1 MIDLKK
7 ILLVIMAVL
16 LSSCSGLSSVS
27 ETEMAERSSDCMSAA
42 ETEKSAVKIS
52 VSPYENNEYNDS
64 RSELIT
70 SVCSISDD
78 EIKGIIERRNNFFNI
93 SDNTLPINILLTDM
107 NFDDFDGDGNDELLT
122 RLEFEKT
129 PQENAL
135 YYALCYADGDNVSF
149 FDDGAASHKNVHYAK
164 VGEQP
169 FVVIAELGAGYSDDP
184 VAIAEKVFTFSDGN
198 FVPYDTDGDYLC
210 IRVSDDVNRLY
221 LFGRSE
227 NWENT
232 GDCPLAAEINSG
244 EIKQELA
251 WDNGRLKV
259 VSGYE

>member
-1 MIDLKK
+1 
-7 ILLVIMAVL
+7 
-16 LSSCSGLSSVS
+16 
-27 ETEMAERSSDCMSAA
+27 
-42 ETEKSAVKIS
+42 
-52 VSPYENNEYNDS
+52 
-64 RSELIT
+64 
-70 SVCSISDD
+70 
-78 EIKGIIERRNNFFNI
+78 
-93 SDNTLPINILLTDM
+93 M

-135 YYALCYADGDNVSF
+135 YYALCYADGENVSF

-164 VGEQP
+164 VGDQP

-244 EIKQELA
+244 DIKQELA